1 MHGGILETMQR
12 ALLLTLL
19 AASAACLLLSGGCKD
34 GGSPLLISPQN
45 EVELGRTAADDF
57 EKEVPLSRDA
67 ELNNKISRIGRRV
80 AAAAETPQYPYEFKV
95 IDNETVNAAAFPGGR
110 IYVYRGLVDKFNGD
124 EDMLAWVLG
133 HEVAHVA
140 SRHSGKRIERQ
151 LGVATVA
158 EMILGR
164 STAAQIAIVASEL
177 VFRDYGRDNELEA
190 DRKGLEYANKAG
202 YDPTAAIA
210 VINVFQSMSGGKDPD
225 KMELLFMTHPGD
237 TTRLDQIKDEC
248 VRHGYRGKYY
258 P

>member
-1 MHGGILETMQR
+1 MR
-12 ALLLTLL
+12 SALLIALFSLL
-19 AASAACLLLSGGCKD
+19 AACLLLSGGCKD

-45 EVELGRTAADDF
+45 EIELGRTAADDF
-57 EKEVPLSRDA
+57 EKGVPLSRDA
-67 ELNNKISRIGRRV
+67 ALNSKISQIGRRV
-80 AAAAETPQYPYEFKV
+80 AEAADTPQYPYEFKV
-95 IDNETVNAAAFPGGR
+95 IDNDTVNAAAFPGGR
-110 IYVYRGLVDKFNGD
+110 IYIYRGLIDKFNGD
-124 EDMLAWVLG
+124 EDMIAWVLG

-140 SRHSGKRIERQ
+140 SRHSGRRIERQ

-158 EMILGR
+158 EMVLGR

-190 DRKGLEYANKAG
+190 DRKGLEYTHKAG

-210 VINVFQSMSGGKDPD
+210 VIKVFQSMSGGKDPD

-237 TTRLDQIKDEC
+237 NTRLDQIKDEC
-248 VRHGYRGKYY
+248 ARHGYRGKHY